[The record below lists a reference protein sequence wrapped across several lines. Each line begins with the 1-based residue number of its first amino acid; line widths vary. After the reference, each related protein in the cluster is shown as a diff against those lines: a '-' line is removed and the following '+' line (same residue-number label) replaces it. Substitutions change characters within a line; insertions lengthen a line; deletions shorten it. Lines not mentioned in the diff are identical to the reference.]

1 MDKFTELKEIVDSLM
16 LDIEKFYKKGNKS
29 AGVRIR
35 KSMQEIKVIAQ
46 DIRLH
51 VQETKNML

>member
-16 LDIEKFYKKGNKS
+16 PDIEKFYKKGNKS